1 MLCDCDIDRLSKF
14 FNFSQL
20 SLPINLRSPKSP
32 NFSIDLGFM
41 LSNRGMSGRS
51 DEIPEV

>member
-1 MLCDCDIDRLSKF
+1 MLCDCEIDRLSKF

-32 NFSIDLGFM
+32 SFSIDLGSM
-41 LSNRGMSGRS
+41 LSNR
-51 DEIPEV
+51 IK